1 MEKPRLNSLFF
12 KRQQGAVLLLMT
24 LVLAVSATAF
34 AFKALNQSNVQIER
48 EKITLNALTEAK
60 AAVIGWSVSHPNL
73 PGSMPFPDRN
83 GDGNYDGNSDCYTGT
98 FNYSFLLGQL
108 PWLGQT
114 NPCTALPLTG
124 FGVDVRDGSGNR
136 LWYAVSRNLVHDY
149 QTGTDPIINPGIIT
163 SPTYNWMTVYDKRG
177 NLISNRVAVVIIA
190 PGAIVGAQDRSAA
203 APNASE
209 YLDSF
214 YLAAGGGIKSNTGYT
229 LPDEDFYMGED
240 MRNVPESD
248 TTYQHPYYFNDK
260 LVYIT
265 IDELMAEVEK
275 RAATEAKNVL
285 NSYNTTNGF
294 FPYAA
299 PLANPLTHS
308 CQTSTLSGLLPT
320 ATSASTSCTC
330 ASNVNCTCAFSK
342 ITNVQYIRTSPTA
355 TWTSNTGSCSR
366 SGVTCTCTGAG
377 SCTRTTRT
385 FSCTSAGV
393 CTLSGGAS
401 GSYKFNGVFTSP
413 AAQVNTRTGSCTL
426 GSCGAVTCTGSGT
439 FSYTP
444 CSDLALPTYPAANSL
459 PSWFTT
465 NNWQDYLYYSL
476 ARPTPTMTAG
486 SRTGLTALLIA
497 TGAPITASPFAV
509 KGSAQ
514 TRPSTSCNVNDYLD
528 SAQNT
533 NGDTTFDAPNLSKS
547 SSYNDRTFIVAP

>member
-214 YLAAGGGIKSNTGYT
+214 
-229 LPDEDFYMGED
+229 
-240 MRNVPESD
+240 
-248 TTYQHPYYFNDK
+248 
-260 LVYIT
+260 
-265 IDELMAEVEK
+265 
-275 RAATEAKNVL
+275 
-285 NSYNTTNGF
+285 
-294 FPYAA
+294 
-299 PLANPLTHS
+299 
-308 CQTSTLSGLLPT
+308 
-320 ATSASTSCTC
+320 
-330 ASNVNCTCAFSK
+330 
-342 ITNVQYIRTSPTA
+342 
-355 TWTSNTGSCSR
+355 
-366 SGVTCTCTGAG
+366 
-377 SCTRTTRT
+377 
-385 FSCTSAGV
+385 
-393 CTLSGGAS
+393 
-401 GSYKFNGVFTSP
+401 
-413 AAQVNTRTGSCTL
+413 
-426 GSCGAVTCTGSGT
+426 
-439 FSYTP
+439 
-444 CSDLALPTYPAANSL
+444 
-459 PSWFTT
+459 
-465 NNWQDYLYYSL
+465 
-476 ARPTPTMTAG
+476 
-486 SRTGLTALLIA
+486 
-497 TGAPITASPFAV
+497 
-509 KGSAQ
+509 
-514 TRPSTSCNVNDYLD
+514 
-528 SAQNT
+528 
-533 NGDTTFDAPNLSKS
+533 
-547 SSYNDRTFIVAP
+547 